1 MHPKYWKFP
10 LREQADGGD
19 AHGSSAGGTG
29 PLDSYGAASAFEAR
43 LSEEPQAAAPATAEQ
58 AAATAEAETPEQAA
72 ERLARED
79 AAPAEQ
85 QSTEPQKLTVKVDG
99 KEMQLT
105 EAEIEEA
112 IKGQMRDKDYRQKTM
127 EAADVRKEAEARETE
142 ARTKRDEYAAKLEDY
157 SGRAN
162 YELIALKAQL
172 TDELLQNDPVAYL
185 QAQRIVEARQ
195 ADLQQAQQELQ
206 QINGQRQEEQ
216 AQARAA
222 YFQDQ
227 QQKLLAKVPEWSDPA
242 KAEADVAAIKKYLG
256 TQEFAPSEQTLP
268 DHRLIIL
275 ARKAM
280 QYDSLMERARSAT
293 QKVAAAPPKV
303 ERPGNAETARPG
315 DGRTTAMKN
324 LQKTGT
330 IDAAAAAF
338 SQFLN

>member
-10 LREQADGGD
+10 LREQATDGTTG
-19 AHGSSAGGTG
+19 SAGGTG
-29 PLDSYGAASAFEAR
+29 PLDSFSAASAFEAH
-43 LSEEPQAAAPATAEQ
+43 LNDEPAAAAPVAEQ
-58 AAATAEAETPEQAA
+58 AAPTAEAETEEQIA

-79 AAPAEQ
+79 AAPAAPVDAQ
-85 QSTEPQKLTVKVDG
+85 TAEPEKFTIKVDG
-99 KEMQLT
+99 KDVVLTADEM
-105 EAEIEEA
+105 AEHVKA
-112 IKGQMRDKDYRQKTM
+112 GMRDKDYRQKTM

-142 ARTKRDEYAAKLEDY
+142 ARTKRDEYAAKLEQY
-157 SGRAN
+157 SSLAT
-162 YELIALKAQL
+162 YELDAVRAQL
-172 TDELLQNDPVAYL
+172 TDELLETDPQGYL
-185 QAQRIVEARQ
+185 KVQRIVEARQ
-195 ADLQQAQQELQ
+195 AELSKAQQELQ

-242 KAEADVAAIKKYLG
+242 KAEADTAAIKKYLG
-256 TQEFAPSEQTLP
+256 SQDFAPSEQILP

-280 QYDSLMERARSAT
+280 QYDSLMERARSVP

-315 DGRTTAMKN
+315 DGRTIAMKQ
-324 LQKTGT
+324 LQKTGS

-338 SQFLN
+338 SQFL